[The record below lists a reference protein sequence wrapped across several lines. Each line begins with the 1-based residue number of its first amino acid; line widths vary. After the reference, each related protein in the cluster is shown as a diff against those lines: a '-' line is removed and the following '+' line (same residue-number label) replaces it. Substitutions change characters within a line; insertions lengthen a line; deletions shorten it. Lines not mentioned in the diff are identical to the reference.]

1 MSRPIVRTY
10 EFTGS
15 HPNFVTGA
23 RYSISELELV
33 MRAAGIFVNNK
44 TLHSRMSRRTTID
57 DSVLVPA
64 RDMSYESVIQDRF
77 ENARDKL
84 SDQWL
89 RKSLKIP

>member
-23 RYSISELELV
+23 RYSILELELV
-33 MRAAGIFVNNK
+33 MRAAGILVNNK
-44 TLHSRMSRRTTID
+44 TLHSRMSRRATID

-64 RDMSYESVIQDRF
+64 RDMSYESVIQDRV

-89 RKSLKIP
+89 RKPL